1 MAPGQPLLAVT
12 PEATRP
18 GSTRASRPGS
28 QSRRVSVEERRRA
41 EGRNAEERRK
51 SELEAL
57 HAANELREFVNQKE
71 GSALRAWCK
80 HFDPDNDQK
89 ISQSQF
95 LRGMSKM
102 GYNGDAAALFKSLD
116 ADRSGELS
124 LEEIDAYASG
134 QWRRFRAFCVQNFED
149 PEDMVRRLGK
159 KVEIEQRRGGAQV
172 LQGGPDVW
180 TVTQAQFTD
189 NVRALG
195 WSSGYEDMLFP
206 AMNVHDKDAIS
217 VEDLKWLE
225 MEQRRQ
231 KRKELAKKKALQEN
245 HTRNKDA
252 NFKGREA
259 CLADFKN
266 YLRRKYGSFLRAWFK
281 ALSPDGAMILRRSE
295 VFKACAQLGWPGNVR
310 LLFSAF
316 DKDNSGYVS
325 IEELDARAAE
335 LLAHFHDFVMSKFGS
350 ATAAFHA
357 FDKYNQKKLKQH
369 EFISQVK
376 NHGFQHPAK
385 LLFHGLDHKEMK
397 AVMLEDMLFLDRWKP
412 PAFLTRTANPQ
423 AMEEFK
429 ALLVRNYKNFL
440 KAWRHC
446 LDQDSSNRC
455 NYDEFDAACQKLK
468 FKGDVAGAWRALDED
483 LSGYITLQEIDPA
496 SSSALANFRRWCD
509 EEFGSVRSAFS
520 VFDNSGDN
528 EVNYREWRR
537 SLRFYGFE
545 GDASTLFYALD
556 VERSGTLAL
565 QEVEFLDEWI
575 FPGASTTQEASSST
589 YSSQVLGEPPVPQ
602 HVTTQYVTEGPGPA
616 AYAAGHGVGSGPP
629 APMRP
634 FPGAFS
640 FRKRTGGTML
650 LPPTPRDAGE
660 EPSPL
665 DYDSRPGWS
674 TMAPSKPSWPF
685 SKEARKSN
693 EPVDNEEEEQSP
705 GPGAYTP
712 LTAPAV
718 AVACTPRRAL
728 KVHPFFREGL
738 GKRTQFTPRQDILA
752 LPRV

>member
-1 MAPGQPLLAVT
+1 
-12 PEATRP
+12 
-18 GSTRASRPGS
+18 
-28 QSRRVSVEERRRA
+28 
-41 EGRNAEERRK
+41 
-51 SELEAL
+51 
-57 HAANELREFVNQKE
+57 
-71 GSALRAWCK
+71 
-80 HFDPDNDQK
+80 
-89 ISQSQF
+89 
-95 LRGMSKM
+95 
-102 GYNGDAAALFKSLD
+102 
-116 ADRSGELS
+116 
-124 LEEIDAYASG
+124 
-134 QWRRFRAFCVQNFED
+134 
-149 PEDMVRRLGK
+149 
-159 KVEIEQRRGGAQV
+159 
-172 LQGGPDVW
+172 
-180 TVTQAQFTD
+180 
-189 NVRALG
+189 
-195 WSSGYEDMLFP
+195 
-206 AMNVHDKDAIS
+206 
-217 VEDLKWLE
+217 
-225 MEQRRQ
+225 
-231 KRKELAKKKALQEN
+231 
-245 HTRNKDA
+245 
-252 NFKGREA
+252 
-259 CLADFKN
+259 
-266 YLRRKYGSFLRAWFK
+266 
-281 ALSPDGAMILRRSE
+281 MILRRSE

-335 LLAHFHDFVMSKFGS
+335 LLAHFHDFVVSKFGS

-589 YSSQVLGEPPVPQ
+589 FSQVLGEPPVPQ
-602 HVTTQYVTEGPGPA
+602 NVTTQYVTEGPGPA

-674 TMAPSKPSWPF
+674 TMAPCKPSWPF

-712 LTAPAV
+712 LMAPAV